1 MQDSITEI
9 KKGIKVHSI
18 QTNRFK
24 TNLLSIFITTPLE
37 KENVTKNALIPAVIR
52 RGTKNI
58 KSQEEISKKL
68 EEMYGADF
76 DCGIEKTGDNQVIK
90 FYLEVLNDKFLP
102 QKEELL
108 KNSVDLLLEIVLNP
122 LIENNEFNTKYFE
135 TEKSNL
141 EQLIASKIDN
151 KDLYA
156 FERTTEEMYKNKSYS
171 LYKYGYIE
179 DLEKITSSSL
189 YNRYQELIS
198 EAKIDIFVSGEFD
211 ELKLLDMIKN
221 NENILSLQE
230 RNPKFVINKEE
241 TEVKDTIAK
250 ENILEDKMNVTQGKL
265 VLGMQINKMQENDR
279 FIAMVYNTILG
290 DSANSKMFQNVRE
303 KAHLAYSA
311 RSTYVRP
318 KNDIF
323 IRCGIEIENYEKA
336 LNIIK
341 EQIEDMKNGN
351 FTDEDIE
358 NAKKYIISAVNGVEE
373 EQDTEITYYLGQEL
387 ADTRCT
393 LEQYKQRIQQVTKE
407 QIQNIA
413 NLTEINTIYFLRN

>member
-18 QTNRFK
+18 QTSRFK
-24 TNLLSIFITTPLE
+24 TNLMSIFITTPLDR
-37 KENVTKNALIPAVIR
+37 KTVTENALIPAILR
-52 RGTKNI
+52 RGTNNI
-58 KSQEEISKKL
+58 PSQEEISQKL
-68 EEMYGADF
+68 EEMYGAEF

-90 FYLEVLNDKFLP
+90 FYLEALNDKYLP
-102 QKEELL
+102 QNEELL
-108 KNSVDLLLEIVLNP
+108 KNSLEVLLEIVFNP
-122 LIENNEFNTKYFE
+122 LTKNNEFDHKYFE
-135 TEKSNL
+135 TEKNNIK
-141 EQLIASKIDN
+141 QLIESKIDN

-156 FERTTEEMYKNKSYS
+156 FERTTEEMYQNKPYS
-171 LYKYGYIE
+171 LYKYGYTE
-179 DLEKITSSSL
+179 DMEKITAANL
-189 YNRYQELIS
+189 YTRYQELIS
-198 EAKIDIFVSGEFD
+198 QAKIDIFVSGEFD
-211 ELKLLDMIKN
+211 ETKLLDILKN
-221 NENILSLQE
+221 NENIAKLQDRE
-230 RNPKFVINKEE
+230 PKYIINREE
-241 TEVKDTIAK
+241 TELK
-250 ENILEDKMNVTQGKL
+250 EPVQNTKTLEDKMNVTQGKL
-265 VLGMQINKMQENDR
+265 VLGMQINKMQPNER
-279 FIAMVYNTILG
+279 FVAMVYNTILG

-351 FTDEDIE
+351 FTDEEIDNE
-358 NAKKYIISAVNGVEE
+358 KKYIISAVTGVEE

-387 ADTRCT
+387 AGTRCT
-393 LEQYKQRIQQVTKE
+393 LEQYKESIMQVTRE

-413 NLTEINTIYFLRN
+413 NQMEIHTIYFLRN